1 MKHIQTLAR
10 LGCAL
15 SLTAL
20 AALGQKPDC
29 SLVSG
34 WTQHGPSR
42 SFVADNL
49 FEYMDGNSEGYLIYG
64 FVKMDGINCE
74 SGGDTIIFDVSEFAD
89 AESAYGM
96 FSANRDPREPMEKI
110 GTNGQV
116 VPRRA
121 IFVKD
126 KYYVEVAISRE
137 RPDVLRAFTSAMEK
151 KISGSTSIPEQL
163 GWFPKEKQVPETTRL
178 IPESVL
184 GLRLLKRGY
193 VAQYDYGKA
202 FLVAE
207 TSPESATAVMT
218 KLRARFGEVKQ
229 TKVADDAFEVT
240 DKYLGRLCFFRK
252 GRYLAGFSGIAEGQ
266 DPVALSTALAARI
279 P

>member
-1 MKHIQTLAR
+1 MKYIFAFAR
-10 LGCAL
+10 ISCAL
-15 SLTAL
+15 L
-20 AALGQKPDC
+20 AISVAAFGQKPDC
-29 SLVSG
+29 SLVPG
-34 WTQHGPSR
+34 WTQHGQSR
-42 SFVADNL
+42 SFVSDNL
-49 FEYMDGNSEGYLIYG
+49 FEYMDGNAEGYLIYR
-64 FVKMDGINCE
+64 FAKMDGVNCQ
-74 SGGDTIIFDVSEFAD
+74 SGNDTIVFDVSEFAD

-110 GTNGQV
+110 GTGGQI

-126 KYYVEVAISRE
+126 KYYVEVGISRDGA
-137 RPDVLRAFTSAMEK
+137 DVLRAFCTGIEK
-151 KISGSTSIPEQL
+151 KISGSTSIPEQI
-163 GWFPKEKQVPETTRL
+163 GWFPKEKLVPESTRL

-207 TSPESATAVMT
+207 ATPESATDVMA
-218 KLRARFGEVKQ
+218 KLRARFGEVKPA
-229 TKVADDAFEVT
+229 KVADEAFEVS

-252 GRYLAGFSGIAEGQ
+252 GRYLGGYSGIAEGQ
-266 DPVALSTALAARI
+266 DPVALGTALAARI
-279 P
+279 Q